1 MYISAGSLQYNR
13 AAVPDQTLCDRGDG
27 ARLFRVQSEQCGDA
41 VRIGEHADRLA
52 RERHFDGCGNA
63 VRETV
68 DPADLVNDRDLSVDA
83 VLNENGLI
91 RLKDDPDDVQLFMLV
106 DDSGYLL
113 IAVIRRCCQDIGGAL
128 YGPGNI
134 LDQQRF
140 PDGLSCTCGSGRIVA
155 DHGRVGDHSL
165 RQRLHSGVADD
176 RRGLVE
182 ADQVDIGRIAPDF
195 AHGHA
200 ERVLYGIDV
209 FDGALRAGGGAGRT

>member
-41 VRIGEHADRLA
+41 VWVGEHADRLA

-68 DPADLVNDRDLSVDA
+68 DPADLVNDRDLFMNA
-83 VLNENGLI
+83 VLDENGFI
-91 RLKDDPDDVQLFMLV
+91 RLKDDPDDVQFFMLV
-106 DDSGYLL
+106 DDSGHFL
-113 IAVIRRCCQDIGGAL
+113 IAVIRRCSQDIGCAL
-128 YGPGNI
+128 YGPGNV
-134 LDQQRF
+134 LDQQCLADSL
-140 PDGLSCTCGSGRIVA
+140 PGACGSGRIVA
-155 DHGRVGDHSL
+155 DHGRIGDHGL
-165 RQRLHSGVADD
+165 RQRFHGGVADD

-182 ADQVDIGRIAPDF
+182 ADQVDVGRIAPNF

-200 ERVLYGIDV
+200 ERILYGIDV
-209 FDGALRAGGGAGRT
+209 LYGALRAGGGTGRT